1 MNKDIKKK
9 GFIGIFLIL
18 LLSPFA
24 IKAEES
30 DKNSNSR
37 LPVKEINNFTQV
49 FEQIRTGYV
58 EEITDVQLLES
69 AIQGMLENL
78 DPHSAYLS
86 DKKYTNLQENASG
99 EYGGLG
105 IEVIG
110 EKTGIRVIAPID
122 DGPAFLNDIRAGD
135 LIVEIDKAPVGKM
148 NIRLAIDKLRGKK
161 GTKIELTILREGLNQ
176 MISKTL
182 IRDTIQISSVRS
194 RLLHPNVGYIRIAQ
208 FQISSDEDFLDEYEN
223 LVELN
228 GKELEGLI
236 IDLRNNPGGLVPPS
250 ITIADML
257 LSDGQI
263 VYTQGR
269 LSSANQEFYADPFDI
284 TKGIPIAVLINE
296 GSASASEI
304 VAGALQDNNRA
315 VILGTRSFGKG
326 SVQTVVPINESS
338 AVKLTTALYFT
349 PSGKSIQAAGIIPDI
364 VIEPAEIRLYET
376 FERAREENLSGHLSN
391 DPKVASDETDKNTEE
406 NSTIKDNQLYE
417 ALNIL
422 IGTILLSDN

>member
-161 GTKIELTILREGLNQ
+161 GTKVELTIIRE
-176 MISKTL
+176 K
-182 IRDTIQISSVRS
+182 
-194 RLLHPNVGYIRIAQ
+194 
-208 FQISSDEDFLDEYEN
+208 

-284 TKGIPIAVLINE
+284 TIGIPIAVLINE

-376 FERAREENLSGHLSN
+376 FERAREENLSGHLST

>member
-18 LLSPFA
+18 LLSPFT

-208 FQISSDEDFLDEYEN
+208 FQISSDEDFLDEYEK

-364 VIEPAEIRLYET
+364 VIEPGEIRLYET
-376 FERAREENLSGHLSN
+376 FERAREENLSGHLST
-391 DPKVASDETDKNTEE
+391 DPKIPSDETDKNTEE